1 MPDKRIQDQN
11 NTPRA
16 PAADQVSSAAPQGDN
31 EPTKKRRRR
40 ILSCDACRRLKTRC
54 EIEYGSDTCSRC
66 RNLRITCLKS
76 DDLEKPN
83 GPSEMNANTQSDL
96 VKSLHQ
102 KVLNLE
108 SSIQDMKLQLADLQ
122 PQSQRE
128 QAQPQI
134 EQHNISPA
142 ISTNDRVL
150 VDQVEPA
157 DQHVH
162 AAPAEVIRRVACQ
175 VVGDYRRAFHTKE
188 DVVSIGM
195 LSSATAD
202 SLVKA
207 FVKRRRHVLFIDS
220 ESDLVTRGTLIQ
232 TSPFLHAVCCTHE
245 MRYTHRHQ
253 PDALKHRQVYEHVR
267 AMLGQVM
274 LASPLHLEEI
284 TGVLISSLFA
294 GSPSFEAEYVDSW
307 LLSGHCAQQAMLC
320 IQFSDIIKRNSA
332 GTSTMLD
339 LRSMRLWANVCLV
352 HLHWSAT
359 TGRPSI
365 LPGSYLSQCRNLLN
379 FEQATIRDAMLFAEV
394 SLYCTLQQNVCGR
407 YDFASD
413 GSCEMFTPWKQKWGY
428 LLELPTGLILNL
440 SYWIANMILAKRSL
454 DEIEARALSAPTS
467 VSPQTP
473 HGNTAQFQSIPTKD
487 LQDRVYELSFR
498 VTLAFVG
505 IPSTSSG
512 DLPEFHSL
520 CVAYS
525 MLILCQ
531 YDELPSS
538 IFKNELFSA
547 LSEVKRRCNG
557 SNSYSVAVEFSAER
571 ALERLRT
578 DPHPVTTTESVGQQA
593 HFNGPLV
600 HSQNAGA
607 NRANVNIN
615 EAGLD
620 NLDFFFNGGYLDIL
634 EIENFLL

>member
-1 MPDKRIQDQN
+1 MTGKRTQDKDNSSRVPASEQDL
-11 NTPRA
+11 TA
-16 PAADQVSSAAPQGDN
+16 PAQGDN
-31 EPTKKRRRR
+31 EPAKKRRRR

-83 GPSEMNANTQSDL
+83 GSNETNANTQSDL
-96 VKSLHQ
+96 VKSLHE
-102 KVLNLE
+102 KVMNLE
-108 SSIQDMKLQLADLQ
+108 SSIQEMKTQLAKLQSQ
-122 PQSQRE
+122 PQREPIQPRTEQQIISLAISSNDRALVE
-128 QAQPQI
+128 QA
-134 EQHNISPA
+134 
-142 ISTNDRVL
+142 
-150 VDQVEPA
+150 EPA

-175 VVGDYRRAFHTKE
+175 VVGDYRRVFHTKE

-195 LSSATAD
+195 LSAATAD

-207 FVKRRRHVLFIDS
+207 FIKRRRHVLFIDS

-245 MRYTHRHQ
+245 MRYTYRNQ
-253 PDALKHRQVYEHVR
+253 PDALKHRQVYEHC
-267 AMLGQVM
+267 
-274 LASPLHLEEI
+274 
-284 TGVLISSLFA
+284 
-294 GSPSFEAEYVDSW
+294 EAEYVDSW

-332 GTSTMLD
+332 GTSTMID
-339 LRSMRLWANVCLV
+339 LRSIRLWANVCLV

-365 LPGSYLSQCRNLLN
+365 LPGSYFSQCRNILN
-379 FEQATIRDAMLFAEV
+379 FEQTTIRDAMLLAEI
-394 SLYCTLQQNVCGR
+394 SLYCTLQKTGCGKP
-407 YDFASD
+407 DFASD
-413 GSCEMFTPWKQKWGY
+413 GSCEKFTPWNHKWGY

-454 DEIEARALSAPTS
+454 DEIEALALSVPTS
-467 VSPQTP
+467 ASPQTP
-473 HGNTAQFQSIPTKD
+473 HGSTAQFQAIPTKD

-498 VTLAFVG
+498 VTLAFVR
-505 IPSTSSG
+505 IPSSSSG

-520 CVAYS
+520 CVAYT

-538 IFKNELFSA
+538 ISHTELFSA
-547 LSEVKRRCNG
+547 LSEVKRRCNE
-557 SNSYSVAVEFSAER
+557 SNSYSVAVEFSSER
-571 ALERLRT
+571 ALERLRA
-578 DPHPVTTTESVGQQA
+578 DAHPLTTAESMGQQA
-593 HFNGPLV
+593 QFNGPPNQ
-600 HSQNAGA
+600 SQNSGI
-607 NRANVNIN
+607 NKSNVNIN

-634 EIENFLL
+634 DIDNFLL

>member
-1 MPDKRIQDQN
+1 MTGKRTQDKDNSSRVPASGQDL
-11 NTPRA
+11 TA
-16 PAADQVSSAAPQGDN
+16 PAQGDN
-31 EPTKKRRRR
+31 EPAKKRRRR

-83 GPSEMNANTQSDL
+83 GSNETNANTQPDL
-96 VKSLHQ
+96 VKSLHE
-102 KVLNLE
+102 KVMNLE
-108 SSIQDMKLQLADLQ
+108 SSMQEMKTQLAKLQSQ
-122 PQSQRE
+122 PQRE
-128 QAQPQI
+128 PIQPRTEQQI
-134 EQHNISPA
+134 ISLA
-142 ISTNDRVL
+142 ISSNDRAL
-150 VDQVEPA
+150 VEQVEPA

-195 LSSATAD
+195 LSAATAD

-207 FVKRRRHVLFIDS
+207 FIKRRRHVLFIDS

-245 MRYTHRHQ
+245 MRYTYRNQ
-253 PDALKHRQVYEHVR
+253 PDALKHRQVYEHC
-267 AMLGQVM
+267 
-274 LASPLHLEEI
+274 
-284 TGVLISSLFA
+284 
-294 GSPSFEAEYVDSW
+294 EAEYVDSW

-332 GTSTMLD
+332 GTSTMID
-339 LRSMRLWANVCLV
+339 LRSIRLWANVCLV

-365 LPGSYLSQCRNLLN
+365 LPGSYFSQCRNILN
-379 FEQATIRDAMLFAEV
+379 FEQTTIRDAMLLAEI
-394 SLYCTLQQNVCGR
+394 SLYCTLQKTGCGKP
-407 YDFASD
+407 DFASD
-413 GSCEMFTPWKQKWGY
+413 GSCEKFTPWNHKWGY

-454 DEIEARALSAPTS
+454 DEIEALALSAPTS
-467 VSPQTP
+467 ASPQTP
-473 HGNTAQFQSIPTKD
+473 HGSTAQFQAIPTKD

-498 VTLAFVG
+498 VTLAFVR
-505 IPSTSSG
+505 IPSSSSG

-538 IFKNELFSA
+538 IPHTELFSV
-547 LSEVKRRCNG
+547 LSEVKRRCSE

-571 ALERLRT
+571 ALERLRA
-578 DPHPVTTTESVGQQA
+578 DAHPLTTAESMGQQTQL
-593 HFNGPLV
+593 NGPPNQ
-600 HSQNAGA
+600 SQNSGI
-607 NRANVNIN
+607 NKSNVNIN

-634 EIENFLL
+634 DIDNFLL

>member
-1 MPDKRIQDQN
+1 
-11 NTPRA
+11 
-16 PAADQVSSAAPQGDN
+16 
-31 EPTKKRRRR
+31 
-40 ILSCDACRRLKTRC
+40 
-54 EIEYGSDTCSRC
+54 
-66 RNLRITCLKS
+66 
-76 DDLEKPN
+76 
-83 GPSEMNANTQSDL
+83 
-96 VKSLHQ
+96 
-102 KVLNLE
+102 
-108 SSIQDMKLQLADLQ
+108 
-122 PQSQRE
+122 
-128 QAQPQI
+128 
-134 EQHNISPA
+134 
-142 ISTNDRVL
+142 
-150 VDQVEPA
+150 
-157 DQHVH
+157 
-162 AAPAEVIRRVACQ
+162 
-175 VVGDYRRAFHTKE
+175 
-188 DVVSIGM
+188 
-195 LSSATAD
+195 
-202 SLVKA
+202 
-207 FVKRRRHVLFIDS
+207 
-220 ESDLVTRGTLIQ
+220 
-232 TSPFLHAVCCTHE
+232 
-245 MRYTHRHQ
+245 
-253 PDALKHRQVYEHVR
+253 
-267 AMLGQVM
+267 
-274 LASPLHLEEI
+274 
-284 TGVLISSLFA
+284 
-294 GSPSFEAEYVDSW
+294 
-307 LLSGHCAQQAMLC
+307 
-320 IQFSDIIKRNSA
+320 
-332 GTSTMLD
+332 
-339 LRSMRLWANVCLV
+339 
-352 HLHWSAT
+352 
-359 TGRPSI
+359 
-365 LPGSYLSQCRNLLN
+365 
-379 FEQATIRDAMLFAEV
+379 
-394 SLYCTLQQNVCGR
+394 
-407 YDFASD
+407 
-413 GSCEMFTPWKQKWGY
+413 
-428 LLELPTGLILNL
+428 
-440 SYWIANMILAKRSL
+440 MILAKRSL

-531 YDELPSS
+531 YDALPSS

>member
-1 MPDKRIQDQN
+1 MPGKRTQDQS
-11 NTPRA
+11 NTPQA
-16 PAADQVSSAAPQGDN
+16 PAADQGSSTAPQGDT

-83 GPSEMNANTQSDL
+83 GTNETNVTTQSDL

-108 SSIQDMKLQLADLQ
+108 SSMQDMKVQLANLLSQ
-122 PQSQRE
+122 PQRGQS
-128 QAQPQI
+128 QPQI
-134 EQHNISPA
+134 EQQNISPA
-142 ISTNDRVL
+142 VSTNDRVL

-207 FVKRRRHVLFIDS
+207 FIKRRRHVLFIDS
-220 ESDLVTRGTLIQ
+220 ESDLVTRGNLIQ

-245 MRYTHRHQ
+245 MRYTHRNQ
-253 PDALKHRQVYEHVR
+253 PDGLKHRQVYEHVR
-267 AMLGQVM
+267 TMLGQVM

-339 LRSMRLWANVCLV
+339 LRSMRLWAHVCLV

-365 LPGSYLSQCRNLLN
+365 LPGSYLSHCRNLLN

-394 SLYCTLQQNVCGR
+394 SLYCTLQQDVCGEP
-407 YDFASD
+407 DFASD
-413 GSCEMFTPWKQKWGY
+413 GSCEKFTPWKQKWGY

-454 DEIEARALSAPTS
+454 DEIEARALSATTS
-467 VSPQTP
+467 ASPQTP
-473 HGNTAQFQSIPTKD
+473 HGTTAQFQGIPTKD
-487 LQDRVYELSFR
+487 LQDQVYELSFR

-538 IFKNELFSA
+538 ISHNELCSA
-547 LSEVKRRCNG
+547 LNEVKRRCNE
-557 SNSYSVAVEFSAER
+557 SNAYSVAVEFSAER
-571 ALERLRT
+571 ALERLRADT
-578 DPHPVTTTESVGQQA
+578 HSLATTESVGQQA
-593 HFNGPLV
+593 HFNGPSS
-600 HSQNAGA
+600 HSQNAGI
-607 NRANVNIN
+607 NRTNVNIN
-615 EAGLD
+615 ETGLD

-634 EIENFLL
+634 DIDNFIL